1 VTELHREPPLAPAG
15 LRAIPSGVW
24 ALGFVSLFMDV
35 SSETI
40 HAALPLFLTTS
51 LGASMVAVGW
61 IEGLA
66 EATASLTR
74 VFAGTLSDLL
84 GRRKPLLLL
93 GYGLAAATKPIFALA
108 GSVEA
113 VLAARCL
120 DRVGKG
126 LRGAP
131 RDALVADLTPPEL
144 RGAAFGLRQAL
155 DTVGAFLGPLLA
167 AGLLAATAHAFRR
180 VFWIAV
186 APALVSV
193 AILAAAVRE
202 REPARPAGPPRVPL
216 RASELRRLGAPF
228 IWILAGATLLT
239 TARFSEAFLILRA
252 ESVGVPLAAS
262 PLVLVAMN
270 LTYSG
275 VAYPMGRLSDRIDRR
290 RLLVAGSAVLAL
302 ADGVLAFAGG
312 PASLLAGVLLWGLH
326 MGMTQGLFAAL
337 VADAAP
343 PALRGTAFGLFH
355 LSSGAA
361 LLGASVLAGEL
372 WAHLGPAATF
382 LAGAG
387 MIVLALAVLGGAT
400 WHVRRRSATTPRR
413 G

>member
-1 VTELHREPPLAPAG
+1 MTELRSEPLETPA
-15 LRAIPSGVW
+15 LRTVPGGVW
-24 ALGFVSLFMDV
+24 ALGFVSLFMDI

-40 HAALPLFLTTS
+40 HAALPLFLTTT

-66 EATASLTR
+66 EATASVTR
-74 VFAGTLSDLL
+74 VFSGTLSDLL

-93 GYGLAAATKPIFALA
+93 GYGLAAATKPIFPLA
-108 GSVEA
+108 RSVEA

-131 RDALVADLTPPEL
+131 RDALVADITPPEL

-167 AGLLAATAHAFRR
+167 ALLLAATANAFRR
-180 VFWIAV
+180 VFWIAWI
-186 APALVSV
+186 PALVSV
-193 AILAAAVRE
+193 AILWLAVRE
-202 REPARPAGPPRVPL
+202 RSSAPPAGTPRPPIRL
-216 RASELRRLGAPF
+216 TELRRLGAPF
-228 IWILAGATLLT
+228 GWILAAATLLT
-239 TARFSEAFLILRA
+239 LARFSEAFLILRA
-252 ESVGVPLAAS
+252 ESVGVPLAAT

-270 LTYSG
+270 VTYSG
-275 VAYPMGRLSDRIDRR
+275 VSYPMGRLSDRIDRR
-290 RLLVAGSAVLAL
+290 ALLVAGSAVLAL
-302 ADGVLAFAGG
+302 ADGVLALASG
-312 PASLLAGVLLWGLH
+312 PVGLLAGVLLWGLH

-343 PALRGTAFGLFH
+343 PEIRGTAFGLFH
-355 LSSGAA
+355 LSSGVA

-372 WAHLGPAATF
+372 WAHFGPAATF
-382 LAGAG
+382 LAGACV
-387 MIVLALAVLGGAT
+387 IVLSLAALGLAFWRA
-400 WHVRRRSATTPRR
+400 RRRSAAAPPR

>member
-1 VTELHREPPLAPAG
+1 VTEIRGTPQEGPA
-15 LRAIPSGVW
+15 LRAVPGGVW

-40 HAALPLFLTTS
+40 HAVLPLFLTTT

-66 EATASLTR
+66 EATASVTR
-74 VFAGTLSDLL
+74 VFSGTLSDFL

-93 GYGLAAATKPIFALA
+93 GYGLAAATKPIFPLA
-108 GSVEA
+108 RTVEA

-167 AGLLAATAHAFRR
+167 ALLLVATANAFRR
-180 VFWIAV
+180 VFWIAW

-193 AILAAAVRE
+193 AILWAAVRE
-202 REPARPAGPPRVPL
+202 RSSERPPGEARL
-216 RASELRRLGAPF
+216 RLRPSELRRLGAPF
-228 IWILAGATLLT
+228 AWILVAATLLT
-239 TARFSEAFLILRA
+239 LARFSEAFLILRA
-252 ESVGVPLAAS
+252 ESLGVPLAAT

-270 LTYSG
+270 LTYAG
-275 VAYPMGRLSDRIDRR
+275 VSYPMGRLSDRIDRR
-290 RLLVAGSAVLAL
+290 RLLVAGSLVLALSDGVLAL
-302 ADGVLAFAGG
+302 AKG
-312 PASLLAGVLLWGLH
+312 PLGLLAGVLLWGLH

-337 VADAAP
+337 VADASP
-343 PALRGTAFGLFH
+343 PALRGTAFGFFH
-355 LSSGAA
+355 LASGAA

-372 WAHLGPAATF
+372 WAHFGPAATF

-387 MIVLALAVLGGAT
+387 VIVVALAVLGVA
-400 WHVRRRSATTPRR
+400 VRRARQRGGAPTPPA
-413 G
+413 